1 MDNPFQYSGVA
12 QKAAYLPRAEI
23 EKQLQEYAR
32 SGQNLLVQGPRRVGK
47 TSVVSNTFEDLQ
59 RKKKCYFLKA
69 DFFGVSS
76 LKGVRDILARALD
89 QLPLTAQLKRK
100 LGSQVSKITGMSA
113 FGFGVNW
120 RGSRREQMIED
131 ILEMFAEIN
140 RARPLVVF
148 FDEFQSLLDMA
159 NADEVLGRLRSEI
172 QRQSDVFYIFAGSDR
187 TRLREIFFV
196 ENGPF
201 LKSAALLE
209 VGFIERETFIPW
221 LEERF
226 EGGKRKVDAS
236 IWAPLFDLA
245 NDVPGDVQQFCHA
258 LWLKSDRGV
267 RIDAQL
273 VEEALNYLVNMQEN
287 AFVDFWNFL
296 TENQRRLLRGVA
308 TMPDEGHTSRAFLEW
323 AQLSSSSASSKAMD
337 AMLKRGALWRAGE
350 RLAFSNPVMKL
361 WILRRESLRGE

>member
-1 MDNPFQYSGVA
+1 MENPFQYSGVA
-12 QKAAYLPRAEI
+12 EAAAYLPRAEI
-23 EKQLQEYAR
+23 ETRLLEYAK

-47 TSVVSNTFEDLQ
+47 TSVVTNTFEALQ

-69 DFFGVSS
+69 DFFGTSS

-100 LGSQVSKITGMSA
+100 LGSQVSKIMGMST

-120 RGSRREQMIED
+120 RGTSREQMVED

-148 FDEFQSLLDMA
+148 FDEFQSLLDMP
-159 NADEVLGRLRSEI
+159 NAAEVLGRLRSEI
-172 QRQSDVFYIFAGSDR
+172 QRQSKVFYIFAGSDR
-187 TRLREIFFV
+187 ARLREIFFV

-209 VGFIERETFIPW
+209 VGLIERERFIPW

-226 EGGKRKVDAS
+226 AAGKRKVDPS
-236 IWAPLFDLA
+236 VWAPLFDLA
-245 NDVPGDVQQFCHA
+245 NDVPGDLQQFCHA
-258 LWLKSDRGV
+258 AWLKSERGT
-267 RIDAQL
+267 RIDAQQ
-273 VEEALNYLVNMQEN
+273 VEESLNYLVNMQEN

-296 TENQRRLLRGVA
+296 SENQRRLLRGLA
-308 TMPDEGHTSRAFLEW
+308 TLPGEGHTSRGFLEW
-323 AQLSSSSASSKAMD
+323 TQLSSSSASSKAMD
-337 AMLKRGALWRAGE
+337 AMLKRGALWRAGDAV
-350 RLAFSNPVMKL
+350 AFSNPVMKL
-361 WILRRESLRGE
+361 WILKREGFRR